1 MHNEIRLPVEGE
13 FKLFRTDHTLNTRY
27 TVLRTVIG
35 HNWRHMVR
43 IQLNPIFRSI
53 HFIFHSMATIIIIV
67 GFLFSI
73 TSLSRIGCYEVSG

>member
-43 IQLNPIFRSI
+43 I
-53 HFIFHSMATIIIIV
+53 
-67 GFLFSI
+67 
-73 TSLSRIGCYEVSG
+73 